1 MTTPSSALPESFESR
16 PVAPAPALA
25 TRPFYWSVRRE
36 LYEYRS
42 IYLAP
47 LAIAGVILLGFMW
60 VLVQLP
66 HNMRS
71 AMAMEM
77 THQRDMIA
85 QPFNFAAG
93 LLMAAAFIISIFYAL
108 DALYGE
114 RRDRSILF
122 WKSLPVSDFT
132 TVLSKAA
139 VLFVVLPVIAY
150 GVTLLV
156 ETIMLLL
163 SSVVV
168 AASGFSVAEFWN
180 RLQLYHTMFG
190 LAYHLVT
197 VHILWYAP
205 LYAWLLLIS
214 AWSRRTPFLW
224 ATLPP
229 FAVGIFEKIAFHSA
243 HFAAFMQWRFSGGR
257 EAIGN
262 ATGNVLDPEMHLT
275 PGPFLAS
282 PGLWLG
288 LVFAALFLYL
298 AARLRRQRAPL

>member
-1 MTTPSSALPESFESR
+1 MSTPSNAIPETFQPPTSA
-16 PVAPAPALA
+16 APRLA

-47 LAIAGVILLGFMW
+47 LAIGGVILLGFLF
-60 VLVQLP
+60 VLIRLP
-66 HNMRS
+66 HNMRI
-71 AMAMEM
+71 AMGMEM
-77 THQRDMIA
+77 THQHDIIA

-93 LLMAAAFIISIFYAL
+93 LIMAAAFIISVFYSL

-122 WKSLPVSDFT
+122 WKSLPVSDLT
-132 TVLSKAA
+132 TVLAKAT
-139 VLFVVLPVIAY
+139 VLLLVLPVISY
-150 GVTLLV
+150 VVTVAV

-168 AASGFSVAEFWN
+168 AASGLSLTEFWS
-180 RLQLYHTMFG
+180 RLQLYHMMFG
-190 LAYHLVT
+190 LLYHLVT
-197 VHILWYAP
+197 VHMLWYAP

-243 HFAAFMQWRFSGGR
+243 HFAAFIQWRVSGGN

-262 ATGNVLDPEMHLT
+262 AQGNVLDPEMHLT
-275 PGPFLAS
+275 PGPFLGT
-282 PGLWLG
+282 PGLWSG
-288 LVFAALFLYL
+288 LLFAAVFLIV

>member
-1 MTTPSSALPESFESR
+1 MTTPSSPIPEFSEPRTVAAAPVLP
-16 PVAPAPALA
+16 

-42 IYLAP
+42 VYLAP
-47 LAIAGVILLGFMW
+47 LAIGGVILLGFVF
-60 VLVQLP
+60 VLARLP
-66 HNMRS
+66 HTMRT

-77 THQRDMIA
+77 THQHDIVA

-93 LLMAAAFIISIFYAL
+93 LIMAAAFIISIFYSL

-122 WKSLPVSDFT
+122 WKSLPVSDLT
-132 TVLSKAA
+132 TVLAKASIP
-139 VLFVVLPVIAY
+139 LLVLPVIAY
-150 GVTLLV
+150 AVTLVV
-156 ETIMLLL
+156 ETIMLLF
-163 SSVVV
+163 SSAVV
-168 AASGFSVAEFWN
+168 AGSGFSIAQFWN
-180 RLQLYHTMFG
+180 RLELYHMMFG
-190 LAYHLVT
+190 LLYHMVT
-197 VHILWYAP
+197 VHMLWYAP
-205 LYAWLLLIS
+205 LYAWLLLVS
-214 AWSRRTPFLW
+214 AWARRAPFLW

-282 PGLWLG
+282 PGLWMG
-288 LVFAALFLYL
+288 LLFAAVFLV
-298 AARLRRQRAPL
+298 AASRLRRQRAPL

>member
-1 MTTPSSALPESFESR
+1 MTASSTTIPEPFEPRS
-16 PVAPAPALA
+16 VASVLAP

-47 LAIAGVILLGFMW
+47 LAIAAVILLGYFF
-60 VLVQLP
+60 VLAHLP
-66 HNMRS
+66 HTMRT
-71 AMAMEM
+71 AMAMEVM
-77 THQRDMIA
+77 HQRNMIA

-93 LLMAAAFIISIFYAL
+93 LIMAAAFIISIFYSL

-122 WKSLPVSDFT
+122 WKSLPVSDLT
-132 TVLSKAA
+132 TVLAKASIP
-139 VLFVVLPVIAY
+139 LLVLPVIAY
-150 GVTLLV
+150 VVTLAI

-163 SSVVV
+163 SSAVV
-168 AASGFSVAEFWN
+168 AASGLSVAAFWN
-180 RLQLYHTMFG
+180 RLELYHTMFG
-190 LAYHLVT
+190 LFYHIIT
-197 VHILWYAP
+197 VHMLWYAP

-214 AWSRRTPFLW
+214 AWSRRAPFLW

-229 FAVGIFEKIAFHSA
+229 FAIGIFEKIAFHTS

-262 ATGNVLDPEMHLT
+262 AQGNVLDPEMHLT

-282 PGLWLG
+282 PGLWIG
-288 LVFAALFLYL
+288 LVLAAAFLFA